1 MLYSSVTYSSA
12 PNANDNYMMETVA
25 TYLCSENYVLNGAIS
40 RTCGPDM
47 QWSGTAPSC
56 ECEYYYMH
64 CTFLSLIVLYCP
76 SVIMCDELA
85 RPSNGNITFSMGVMP
100 SFGVMTVA
108 TYNCH
113 TGYALTGGK
122 NVRVCVGISDAQLG
136 QWNGS
141 EPVCKSKYTLYRKN
155 DLTV

>member
-1 MLYSSVTYSSA
+1 MVQSVEHV
-12 PNANDNYMMETVA
+12 D
-25 TYLCSENYVLNGAIS
+25 LICNGLELLLVVNVSI
-40 RTCGPDM
+40 TI
-47 QWSGTAPSC
+47 
-56 ECEYYYMH
+56 YMH